1 MRAPA
6 AGCRTI
12 GKGGSRMAGSSQKR
26 GEIARRGERVYRAR
40 MRRLPR
46 AMLAVV
52 FGLALSGLAA
62 CATPS
67 ASVPPLYTPVELRA
81 ECERHGGWWHLDDL
95 RVDFCEPNG
104 QM

>member
-1 MRAPA
+1 M
-6 AGCRTI
+6 GCTVP
-12 GKGGSRMAGSSQKR
+12 G
-26 GEIARRGERVYRAR
+26 
-40 MRRLPR
+40 MRRPPR
-46 AMLAVV
+46 AVPAVV

-95 RVDFCEPNG
+95 RGDFCEPKG

>member
-1 MRAPA
+1 MP
-6 AGCRTI
+6 G
-12 GKGGSRMAGSSQKR
+12 
-26 GEIARRGERVYRAR
+26 

-46 AMLAVV
+46 AVPAVLA
-52 FGLALSGLAA
+52 FSGLALSGLAA

-67 ASVPPLYTPVELRA
+67 VPVPPLYSPAELRA

-95 RVDFCEPNG
+95 RGDFCEPNG